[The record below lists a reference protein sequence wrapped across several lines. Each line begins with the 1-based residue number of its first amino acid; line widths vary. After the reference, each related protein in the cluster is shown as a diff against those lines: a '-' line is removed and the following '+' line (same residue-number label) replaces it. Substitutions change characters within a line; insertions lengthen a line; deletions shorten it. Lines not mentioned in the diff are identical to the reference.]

1 MKRISNNKGGL
12 MTIDKLGLAE
22 AITTAISDKG
32 FESYEDTE
40 MLVMQGLTGWGE
52 EDLIEKAAE
61 FGIDVDE
68 FKE

>member
-1 MKRISNNKGGL
+1 MA
-12 MTIDKLGLAE
+12 IDKYQLAE
-22 AITTAISDKG
+22 AIAQAIRDKG
-32 FESYEDTE
+32 FDSYEDTE
-40 MLVMQGLTGWGE
+40 MLVNQGLDTWGE

>member
-1 MKRISNNKGGL
+1 

-22 AITTAISDKG
+22 AITTAISEKG

-40 MLVMQGLTGWGE
+40 MLVMQGLEGWGE

>member
-1 MKRISNNKGGL
+1 

-22 AITTAISDKG
+22 AITSAISDKG
-32 FESYEDTE
+32 FDSYEDTE
-40 MLVMQGLTGWGE
+40 MLVNQGLDTWGE

>member
-1 MKRISNNKGGL
+1 
-12 MTIDKLGLAE
+12 MTIDIGLLAE
-22 AITTAISDKG
+22 AITSAIRDKG
-32 FESYEDTE
+32 FDSYEDTE
-40 MLVMQGLTGWGE
+40 MLVTQGLEGWGE

>member
-1 MKRISNNKGGL
+1 

>member
-1 MKRISNNKGGL
+1 

-32 FESYEDTE
+32 FDSYEDTE

>member
-1 MKRISNNKGGL
+1 
-12 MTIDKLGLAE
+12 MTIDKLCLAE

>member
-1 MKRISNNKGGL
+1 
-12 MTIDKLGLAE
+12 MTIDIGQLAE
-22 AITTAISDKG
+22 AITSAIRDKG
-32 FESYEDTE
+32 FDSYEDTE
-40 MLVMQGLTGWGE
+40 MLVTQGLEGWGE

>member
-1 MKRISNNKGGL
+1 

-22 AITTAISDKG
+22 AITTAISEKG

>member
-1 MKRISNNKGGL
+1 MAIDIGL
-12 MTIDKLGLAE
+12 LAE
-22 AITTAISDKG
+22 AITSAISDKG
-32 FESYEDTE
+32 FDSYEDTE
-40 MLVMQGLTGWGE
+40 MLVNQGLDTWGE

>member
-1 MKRISNNKGGL
+1 MKRFSNNKGGL

-22 AITTAISDKG
+22 TITSAIRDKG
-32 FESYEDTE
+32 FDSYEDTE
-40 MLVMQGLTGWGE
+40 MLVTQGLEGWGE

>member
-1 MKRISNNKGGL
+1 

-32 FESYEDTE
+32 FDSYEDTE
-40 MLVMQGLTGWGE
+40 MLVTQGLDTWGE